1 MKLLRAV
8 MVNLSHDFLMR
19 GTGGISYEII
29 AGQASHMKLLRAES
43 FSYEI
48 IAGQAPHMRLL
59 RAESFSYEIIAGQ
72 GFGIISCGAGVRNR
86 FLAGQGFVII
96 SCGAGVQNNFLR
108 GRGSE

>member
-1 MKLLRAV
+1 MKLLRAL
-8 MVNLSHDFLMR
+8 MVDFSHDFLMC
-19 GTGGISYEII
+19 GTRGISYEII

-72 GFGIISCGAGVRNR
+72 GFGIISCGAVVR
-86 FLAGQGFVII
+86 
-96 SCGAGVQNNFLR
+96 NNFLR